1 MLKQLNDKVDIKP
14 DIKTF
19 YKKFQS
25 KKYNRFCLWVEISA
39 DLETPITAYLKLIK
53 KNSNNFL
60 LESVEGGSRR
70 GRYSIIGIESDKL
83 LKCTELNKNTLSNL
97 KKEINSLKTFTF
109 GNLPSMVSSYVGYM
123 GYDFI
128 RFYEKLPKEKKD
140 IINIPYALFMRTSLV
155 AVFDNLRNTISVVN
169 TVTKTNTKIS
179 KNLIYKLYENS
190 KKKINS
196 IINNL
201 KKPLEIK
208 SIKKKISKKE
218 KISCNMTKN
227 QYYNVVNSIKK
238 YINAG
243 DIIQAVPSLRFQKKF
258 IQTPFSL
265 YRSLRKLN
273 PSPFLFILN
282 FQNFSLVG
290 SSPEI
295 LVRLKED
302 NITIRPIAGTRK
314 RGKNEIED
322 KKLAKDLL
330 SDPKEIAEHLMLL
343 DLGRNDVGRV
353 SVKNSVK
360 VTEKMIIENYSHVMH
375 IVSNVIG
382 KLNKKYHPLDV
393 LAAGFPA
400 GTVTGAPKIRAM
412 EIINEVENFSRSFYA
427 GGVGYFAHDGSLDT
441 CITLR
446 TGLIKN
452 KILYVQSGGGIVADS
467 NKFNEYDEI
476 INKAKAVLNA
486 SDDAINF

>member
-1 MLKQLNDKVDIKP
+1 
-14 DIKTF
+14 
-19 YKKFQS
+19 
-25 KKYNRFCLWVEISA
+25 
-39 DLETPITAYLKLIK
+39 
-53 KNSNNFL
+53 
-60 LESVEGGSRR
+60 
-70 GRYSIIGIESDKL
+70 
-83 LKCTELNKNTLSNL
+83 
-97 KKEINSLKTFTF
+97 
-109 GNLPSMVSSYVGYM
+109 MVSSYVGYM

-128 RFYEKLPKEKKD
+128 RFYESLPNKKKD
-140 IINIPYALFMRTSLV
+140 LLNIPYAFFMRTSLV
-155 AVFDNLRNTISVVN
+155 AVFDNLRNTISIVN
-169 TVTKTNTKIS
+169 IITKTNAKIS
-179 KNLIYKLYENS
+179 KNLIYNLYENS
-190 KKKINS
+190 KKKINR

-208 SIKKKISKKE
+208 SSKKKTSKKE

-258 IQTPFSL
+258 TQNPFSL

-353 SVKNSVK
+353 SVKNSIK

-375 IVSNVIG
+375 IVSNVRG

-412 EIINEVENFSRSFYA
+412 EIINEVENISRSFYA

-452 KILYVQSGGGIVADS
+452 KVLYVQSGGGIVADS
-467 NKFNEYDEI
+467 NKLNEYDEI

>member
-1 MLKQLNDKVDIKP
+1 MEITPNIKL
-14 DIKTF
+14 F
-19 YKKFQS
+19 S
-25 KKYNRFCLWVEISA
+25 KEFNSNKYNRLCMWTEISA

-53 KNSNNFL
+53 KNENNFL
-60 LESVEGGSRR
+60 LESVEGGSSR
-70 GRYSIIGIESDKL
+70 GRYSIIGLESDKII
-83 LKCTELNKNTLSNL
+83 KCKELDKNNLNKL
-97 KKEINSLKTFTF
+97 KNEINSLKTCTF

-128 RFYEKLPKEKKD
+128 RFYESLPKNNKD
-140 IINIPYALFMRTSLV
+140 SINIPYAVFMRTSLV
-155 AVFDNLRNTISVVN
+155 AVFDNLKNTISIVKIVN
-169 TVTKTNTKIS
+169 KP
-179 KNLIYKLYENS
+179 KNIVN
-190 KKKINS
+190 KKKINDLYEK
-196 IINNL
+196 N
-201 KKPLEIK
+201 
-208 SIKKKISKKE
+208 KKKINRVISLLEKPLRNKKKANNKKKKIE
-218 KISCNMTKN
+218 KISCNMSKN
-227 QYYNVVNSIKK
+227 QYYKVIDKLKK
-238 YINAG
+238 YINNG
-243 DIIQAVPSLRFQKKF
+243 DIIQAVPSLRFEKKF
-258 IQTPFSL
+258 KENPFSL

-295 LVRLKED
+295 LVRLKD
-302 NITIRPIAGTRK
+302 NNITVRPIAGTRK
-314 RGKNEIED
+314 RGKDENED

-353 SVKNSVK
+353 SLKDSVK

-375 IVSNVIG
+375 IVSNVTG

-400 GTVTGAPKIRAM
+400 GTVSGAPKIRAM
-412 EIINEVENFSRSFYA
+412 EIINEVENISRSFYA

-452 KILYVQSGGGIVADS
+452 KTLFVQSGGGIVADS
-467 NKFNEYDEI
+467 NKLSEYNEI

-486 SDDAINF
+486 SEDAINF

>member
-1 MLKQLNDKVDIKP
+1 MW
-14 DIKTF
+14 T
-19 YKKFQS
+19 
-25 KKYNRFCLWVEISA
+25 EISA

-53 KNSNNFL
+53 KNENNFL
-60 LESVEGGSRR
+60 LESVEGGSSR
-70 GRYSIIGIESDKL
+70 GRYSIIGLESDKII
-83 LKCTELNKNTLSNL
+83 KCKELDKNNLNKL
-97 KKEINSLKTFTF
+97 KNEINSLKTCTF

-128 RFYEKLPKEKKD
+128 RFYESLPKNNKD
-140 IINIPYALFMRTSLV
+140 SINIPYAVFMRTSLV
-155 AVFDNLRNTISVVN
+155 AVFDNLKNTISIVKIVN
-169 TVTKTNTKIS
+169 KP
-179 KNLIYKLYENS
+179 KNIVN
-190 KKKINS
+190 KKKINDLYEK
-196 IINNL
+196 N
-201 KKPLEIK
+201 
-208 SIKKKISKKE
+208 KKKINRVISLLEKPLRNKKKANNKKKKIE
-218 KISCNMTKN
+218 KISCNMSKN
-227 QYYNVVNSIKK
+227 QYYKVIDKLKK
-238 YINAG
+238 YINNG
-243 DIIQAVPSLRFQKKF
+243 DIIQAVPSLRFEKKF
-258 IQTPFSL
+258 KENPFYL

-295 LVRLKED
+295 LVRLKD
-302 NITIRPIAGTRK
+302 NNITVRPIAGTRK
-314 RGKNEIED
+314 RGKDENED

-353 SVKNSVK
+353 SLKDSVK

-375 IVSNVIG
+375 IVSNVTG

-400 GTVTGAPKIRAM
+400 GTVSGAPKIRAM
-412 EIINEVENFSRSFYA
+412 EIINEVENISRSFYA

-452 KILYVQSGGGIVADS
+452 KTLFVQSGGGIVADS
-467 NKFNEYDEI
+467 NKLSEYNEI

-486 SDDAINF
+486 SEDAINF

>member
-1 MLKQLNDKVDIKP
+1 MW
-14 DIKTF
+14 T
-19 YKKFQS
+19 
-25 KKYNRFCLWVEISA
+25 EISA

-53 KNSNNFL
+53 KNENNFL
-60 LESVEGGSRR
+60 LESVEGGSSR
-70 GRYSIIGIESDKL
+70 GRYSIIGLESDKII
-83 LKCTELNKNTLSNL
+83 KCKELDKNNLNKL
-97 KKEINSLKTFTF
+97 KNEINSLKTCTF

-128 RFYEKLPKEKKD
+128 RFYESLPKNNKD
-140 IINIPYALFMRTSLV
+140 SINIPYAVFMRTSLV
-155 AVFDNLRNTISVVN
+155 AVFDNLKNTISIVKIVN
-169 TVTKTNTKIS
+169 KP
-179 KNLIYKLYENS
+179 KNIIN
-190 KKKINS
+190 KKKINDLYEK
-196 IINNL
+196 N
-201 KKPLEIK
+201 
-208 SIKKKISKKE
+208 KKKINRVISLLEKPLRNKKKANNKKKKIE
-218 KISCNMTKN
+218 KISCNMSKN
-227 QYYNVVNSIKK
+227 QYYKVIDKLKK
-238 YINAG
+238 YINNG
-243 DIIQAVPSLRFQKKF
+243 DIIQAVPSLRFEKKF
-258 IQTPFSL
+258 KENPFSL

-295 LVRLKED
+295 LVRLKD
-302 NITIRPIAGTRK
+302 NNITVRPIAGTRK
-314 RGKNEIED
+314 RGKDENED
-322 KKLAKDLL
+322 KRLAKDLL

-353 SVKNSVK
+353 SLKDSVK

-375 IVSNVIG
+375 IVSNVTG

-400 GTVTGAPKIRAM
+400 GTVSGAPKIRAM
-412 EIINEVENFSRSFYA
+412 EIINEVENISRSFYA

-452 KILYVQSGGGIVADS
+452 KTLFVQSGGGIVADS
-467 NKFNEYDEI
+467 NKLSEYNEI

-486 SDDAINF
+486 SEDAINF

>member
-1 MLKQLNDKVDIKP
+1 MEITPNIKL
-14 DIKTF
+14 F
-19 YKKFQS
+19 S
-25 KKYNRFCLWVEISA
+25 KEFNSNKYNRLCMWTEISA

-53 KNSNNFL
+53 KNENNFL
-60 LESVEGGSRR
+60 LESVEGGSSR
-70 GRYSIIGIESDKL
+70 GRYSIIGLESDKII
-83 LKCTELNKNTLSNL
+83 KCKELDKNNLNKL
-97 KKEINSLKTFTF
+97 KNEINSLKTCTF

-128 RFYEKLPKEKKD
+128 RFYESLPKNNKD
-140 IINIPYALFMRTSLV
+140 SINIPYAVFMRTSLV
-155 AVFDNLRNTISVVN
+155 AVFDNLKNTISIVKIVN
-169 TVTKTNTKIS
+169 KP
-179 KNLIYKLYENS
+179 KNIIN
-190 KKKINS
+190 KKKINDLYEK
-196 IINNL
+196 N
-201 KKPLEIK
+201 
-208 SIKKKISKKE
+208 KKKINRVISLLEKPLRNKKKANNKKKKIE
-218 KISCNMTKN
+218 KISCNMSKN
-227 QYYNVVNSIKK
+227 QYYKVIDKLKK
-238 YINAG
+238 YINNG
-243 DIIQAVPSLRFQKKF
+243 DIIQAVPSLRFEKKF
-258 IQTPFSL
+258 KENPFSL

-295 LVRLKED
+295 LVRLKD
-302 NITIRPIAGTRK
+302 NNITVRPIAGTRK
-314 RGKNEIED
+314 RGKDENED

-353 SVKNSVK
+353 SLKDSVK

-375 IVSNVIG
+375 IVSNVTG

-400 GTVTGAPKIRAM
+400 GTVSGAPKIRAM
-412 EIINEVENFSRSFYA
+412 EIINEVENISRSFYA

-452 KILYVQSGGGIVADS
+452 KTLFVQSGGGIVADS
-467 NKFNEYDEI
+467 NKLSEYNEI

-486 SDDAINF
+486 SEDAINF

>member
-1 MLKQLNDKVDIKP
+1 MW
-14 DIKTF
+14 T
-19 YKKFQS
+19 
-25 KKYNRFCLWVEISA
+25 EISA

-53 KNSNNFL
+53 KNENNFL
-60 LESVEGGSRR
+60 LESVEGGSSR
-70 GRYSIIGIESDKL
+70 GRYSIIGLESDKII
-83 LKCTELNKNTLSNL
+83 KCKELDKNNLNKL
-97 KKEINSLKTFTF
+97 KNEINSLKTCTF

-128 RFYEKLPKEKKD
+128 RFYESLPKNNKD
-140 IINIPYALFMRTSLV
+140 SINIPYAVFMRTSLV
-155 AVFDNLRNTISVVN
+155 AVFDNLKNTISIVKIVN
-169 TVTKTNTKIS
+169 KP
-179 KNLIYKLYENS
+179 KNIVN
-190 KKKINS
+190 KKKINDLYEK
-196 IINNL
+196 N
-201 KKPLEIK
+201 
-208 SIKKKISKKE
+208 KKKINRVISLLEKPLRNKKKANNKKKKIE
-218 KISCNMTKN
+218 KISCNMSKN
-227 QYYNVVNSIKK
+227 QYYKVIDKLKK
-238 YINAG
+238 YINNG
-243 DIIQAVPSLRFQKKF
+243 DIIQAVPSLRFEKKF
-258 IQTPFSL
+258 KENPFSL

-295 LVRLKED
+295 LVRLKD
-302 NITIRPIAGTRK
+302 NNITVRPIAGTRK
-314 RGKNEIED
+314 RGKDENED

-353 SVKNSVK
+353 SLKDSVK

-375 IVSNVIG
+375 IVSNVTG

-400 GTVTGAPKIRAM
+400 GTVSGAPKIRAM
-412 EIINEVENFSRSFYA
+412 EIINEVENISRSFYA

-452 KILYVQSGGGIVADS
+452 KTLFVQSGGGIVADS
-467 NKFNEYDEI
+467 NKLSEYNEI

-486 SDDAINF
+486 SEDAINF

>member
-1 MLKQLNDKVDIKP
+1 MEITPNIKLFS
-14 DIKTF
+14 KEF
-19 YKKFQS
+19 NS
-25 KKYNRFCLWVEISA
+25 KKYNRLCMWTEISA

-53 KNSNNFL
+53 KNENNFL
-60 LESVEGGSRR
+60 LESVEGGSSR
-70 GRYSIIGIESDKL
+70 GRYSIIGLESDKII
-83 LKCTELNKNTLSNL
+83 KCKELDKNNLNKL
-97 KKEINSLKTFTF
+97 KNEINSLKTCTF

-128 RFYEKLPKEKKD
+128 RFYESLPKNNKD
-140 IINIPYALFMRTSLV
+140 SINIPYAVFMRTSLV
-155 AVFDNLRNTISVVN
+155 AVFDNLKNTISIVKIVN
-169 TVTKTNTKIS
+169 KP
-179 KNLIYKLYENS
+179 KNIVN
-190 KKKINS
+190 KKKINDLYEK
-196 IINNL
+196 N
-201 KKPLEIK
+201 
-208 SIKKKISKKE
+208 KKKINRVISLLEKPLRNKKKANNKKKKIE
-218 KISCNMTKN
+218 KISCNMSKN
-227 QYYNVVNSIKK
+227 QYYKVIDKLKK
-238 YINAG
+238 YINNG
-243 DIIQAVPSLRFQKKF
+243 DIIQAVPSLRFEKKF
-258 IQTPFSL
+258 KENPFSL

-295 LVRLKED
+295 LVRLKD
-302 NITIRPIAGTRK
+302 NNITVRPIAGTRK
-314 RGKNEIED
+314 RGKDENED

-353 SVKNSVK
+353 SLKDSVK

-375 IVSNVIG
+375 IVSNVTG

-400 GTVTGAPKIRAM
+400 GTVSGAPKIRAM
-412 EIINEVENFSRSFYA
+412 EIINEVENISRSFYA

-452 KILYVQSGGGIVADS
+452 KTLFVQSGGGIVADS
-467 NKFNEYDEI
+467 NKLSEYNEI

-486 SDDAINF
+486 SEDAINF

>member
-1 MLKQLNDKVDIKP
+1 MDITP
-14 DIKTF
+14 NIKDF
-19 YKKFQS
+19 S
-25 KKYNRFCLWVEISA
+25 KKIKSNKYKRFCLWKEISA

-53 KNSNNFL
+53 KKKNNFL
-60 LESVEGGSRR
+60 LESIEGGTRR
-70 GRYSIIGIESDKL
+70 GRYSIIGIESDKI
-83 LKCTELNKNTLSNL
+83 LKCTTIDKKSLRTL
-97 KKEINSLKTFTF
+97 KKEISSLKTCTF
-109 GNLPSMVSSYVGYM
+109 GDLPPMVSSYVGYM

-128 RFYEKLPKEKKD
+128 RFYEKLPKQKKD
-140 IINIPYALFMRTSLV
+140 PINIPYAFFTRTSLV
-155 AVFDNLRNTISVVN
+155 AVFDNLRNTISIVN
-169 TVTKTNTKIS
+169 TITKPKNKIN
-179 KNLIYKLYENS
+179 KNLIHKIYKDS
-190 KKKINS
+190 KNKITN

-201 KKPLEIK
+201 QKPLEVNQK
-208 SIKKKISKKE
+208 RIKKVQNKE
-218 KISCNMTKN
+218 KVLCNMNKK
-227 QYYNVVNSIKK
+227 QYYDVVNSIKK
-238 YINAG
+238 YINDG
-243 DIIQAVPSLRFQKKF
+243 DVIQTVPSLRFKKKF
-258 IQTPFSL
+258 KQNPFSL

-282 FQNFSLVG
+282 FEDFSLVG

-295 LVRLKED
+295 LVRLKDD

-314 RGKNEIED
+314 RGKNESED

-375 IVSNVIG
+375 IVSNVTG

-427 GGVGYFAHDGSLDT
+427 GGVGYFAHDGSMDS

-452 KILYVQSGGGIVADS
+452 RTLFVQSGGGIVADS
-467 NKFNEYDEI
+467 NHLSEYNEI
-476 INKAKAVLNA
+476 INKAKAILNA

>member
-1 MLKQLNDKVDIKP
+1 MDITP
-14 DIKTF
+14 NIKDF
-19 YKKFQS
+19 S
-25 KKYNRFCLWVEISA
+25 KKIKSNKYKRFCLWKEISA

-53 KNSNNFL
+53 KNNSNNFL
-60 LESVEGGSRR
+60 LESVEGGSSR

-83 LKCTELNKNTLSNL
+83 LKCTKIDKKSLSVL
-97 KKEINSLKTFTF
+97 KKEISSLKTYTF
-109 GNLPSMVSSYVGYM
+109 GDLPPMVSSYVGYM

-128 RFYEKLPKEKKD
+128 RFYEKLPKQKRD
-140 IINIPYALFMRTSLV
+140 TINIPYAFFMRTSLV
-155 AVFDNLRNTISVVN
+155 AVFDNLRNTISIVN
-169 TVTKTNTKIS
+169 TIS
-179 KNLIYKLYENS
+179 KPKNRINENLIHTIYKNS
-190 KKKINS
+190 KNKIAN

-201 KKPLEIK
+201 KKPLEVNK
-208 SIKKKISKKE
+208 KGIKKNQNKE
-218 KISCNMTKN
+218 KIACNMTKK

-238 YINAG
+238 YINEG
-243 DIIQAVPSLRFQKKF
+243 DVIQTVPSLRFTKKF
-258 IQTPFSL
+258 KQNPFSL

-282 FQNFSLVG
+282 FENFSLVG

-302 NITIRPIAGTRK
+302 DITIRPIAGTRK

-322 KKLAKDLL
+322 KNLAKDLL

-353 SVKNSVK
+353 SVKNSVR

-375 IVSNVIG
+375 IVSNVTG

-393 LAAGFPA
+393 VAAGFPA

-412 EIINEVENFSRSFYA
+412 EIINEVENVSRSFYA
-427 GGVGYFAHDGSLDT
+427 GGVGYFAHDGSMDT

-467 NKFNEYDEI
+467 EQPSEYNEI
-476 INKAKAVLNA
+476 INKATAILNA

>member
-1 MLKQLNDKVDIKP
+1 MEITPNIKL
-14 DIKTF
+14 F
-19 YKKFQS
+19 S
-25 KKYNRFCLWVEISA
+25 KEFNSNKYNRLCMWTEISA

-53 KNSNNFL
+53 KNENNFL
-60 LESVEGGSRR
+60 LESVEGGSSR
-70 GRYSIIGIESDKL
+70 GRYSIIGLESDKII
-83 LKCTELNKNTLSNL
+83 KCKELDKNNLNKL
-97 KKEINSLKTFTF
+97 KNEINSLKTCTF

-128 RFYEKLPKEKKD
+128 RFYESLPKNNKD
-140 IINIPYALFMRTSLV
+140 SINIPYAVFMRTSLV
-155 AVFDNLRNTISVVN
+155 AVFDNLKNTISIVKIVN
-169 TVTKTNTKIS
+169 KP
-179 KNLIYKLYENS
+179 KNIIN
-190 KKKINS
+190 KKKINDLYEK
-196 IINNL
+196 N
-201 KKPLEIK
+201 
-208 SIKKKISKKE
+208 KKKINRVISLLEKPLRNKKKANNKKKKIE
-218 KISCNMTKN
+218 KISCNMSKN
-227 QYYNVVNSIKK
+227 QYYKVIDKLKK
-238 YINAG
+238 YINNG
-243 DIIQAVPSLRFQKKF
+243 DIIQAVPSLRFEKKF
-258 IQTPFSL
+258 KENPFSL

-295 LVRLKED
+295 LVRLKD
-302 NITIRPIAGTRK
+302 NNITVRPIAGTRK
-314 RGKNEIED
+314 RGKDENED
-322 KKLAKDLL
+322 KRLAKDLL

-353 SVKNSVK
+353 SLKDSVK

-375 IVSNVIG
+375 IVSNVTG

-400 GTVTGAPKIRAM
+400 GTVSGAPKIRAM
-412 EIINEVENFSRSFYA
+412 EIINEVENISRSFYA

-452 KILYVQSGGGIVADS
+452 KTLFVQSGGGIVADS
-467 NKFNEYDEI
+467 NKLSEYNEI

-486 SDDAINF
+486 SEDAINF

>member
-1 MLKQLNDKVDIKP
+1 MEVIPNIKNFLKSFI
-14 DIKTF
+14 
-19 YKKFQS
+19 S
-25 KKYNRFCLWVEISA
+25 KKYNRICVWKEITA
-39 DLETPITAYLKLIK
+39 DLENPITAYLKLIK
-53 KNSNNFL
+53 KSKNNFL
-60 LESVEGGSRR
+60 LESVVGGSTR
-70 GRYSIIGIESDKL
+70 GRYSIIGIESDKII
-83 LKCTELNKNTLSNL
+83 KCEKLNDQSLINL
-97 KKEINSLKTFTF
+97 KKEISSIKTCTF
-109 GNLPSMVSSYVGYM
+109 GNLPPMVSSYVGYM

-128 RFYEKLPKEKKD
+128 RYYENLPKQKKD
-140 IINIPYALFMRTSLV
+140 TIKIPYAIFIRTSLV
-155 AVFDNLRNTISVVN
+155 AVFDNLKNTISIVN
-169 TVTKTNTKIS
+169 TITKPEKEIS
-179 KNLIYKLYENS
+179 NKQIEELYNLG
-190 KKKINS
+190 KKKIEK
-196 IINNL
+196 IINEL
-201 KKPLEIK
+201 KKPLEEK
-208 SIKKKISKKE
+208 RNKLVKKQKE
-218 KISCNMTKN
+218 KVSCNMTKK
-227 QYYNVVNSIKK
+227 QYYGVIKSIKR
-238 YINAG
+238 YINEG
-243 DIIQAVPSLRFQKKF
+243 DVIQTVPSLRFKKKF
-258 IQTPFSL
+258 TQNPFSL

-282 FQNFSLVG
+282 FKTFSLVG

-295 LVRLKED
+295 LVRLKDE

-314 RGKNEIED
+314 RGKNEVED

-353 SVKNSVK
+353 SVRNSVK

-412 EIINEVENFSRSFYA
+412 EIINEVENVSRSFYA

-452 KILYVQSGGGIVADS
+452 NFLYVQSGGGIVTDS
-467 NKFNEYDEI
+467 NELNEYNEI

-486 SDDAINF
+486 SDDAVNF

>member
-1 MLKQLNDKVDIKP
+1 MNKLSIVKDNFKELPNNIEAEQAILGTILVSNEIFDEINTIISNINFYDPMHQKIFAAIESLIYKGMLAN
-14 DIKTF
+14 
-19 YKKFQS
+19 
-25 KKYNRFCLWVEISA
+25 
-39 DLETPITAYLKLIK
+39 PITLK
-53 KNSNNFL
+53 NYFEN
-60 LESVEGGSRR
+60 
-70 GRYSIIGIESDKL
+70 
-83 LKCTELNKNTLSNL
+83 
-97 KKEINSLKTFTF
+97 
-109 GNLPSMVSSYVGYM
+109 
-123 GYDFI
+123 
-128 RFYEKLPKEKKD
+128 EKDDL
-140 IINIPYALFMRTSLV
+140 NIPYALFMRTSLV
-155 AVFDNLRNTISVVN
+155 AVFDNLRNTICIVN
-169 TVTKTNTKIS
+169 TITKTKTKIN
-179 KNLIYKLYENS
+179 KDLINKLYKES
-190 KKKINS
+190 KKRIID

-201 KKPLEIK
+201 TKPLKIKK
-208 SIKKKISKKE
+208 SIVKKISKKE
-218 KISCNMTKN
+218 KISCSMTRD
-227 QYYNVVNSIKK
+227 QYYNVVGFIKK
-238 YINAG
+238 YINEG
-243 DIIQAVPSLRFQKKF
+243 DAIQVVPSLRFKKRFTQK
-258 IQTPFSL
+258 PFSL

-314 RGKNEIED
+314 RGKNELED

-412 EIINEVENFSRSFYA
+412 EIINEVENTSRSFYA

-452 KILYVQSGGGIVADS
+452 KMLYVQSGGGIVADS
-467 NKFNEYDEI
+467 NKLNEYDEI

>member
-1 MLKQLNDKVDIKP
+1 MDITP
-14 DIKTF
+14 NIKDF
-19 YKKFQS
+19 S
-25 KKYNRFCLWVEISA
+25 KKIKSNKYQRFCLWKEISA

-53 KNSNNFL
+53 KNNNNFL
-60 LESVEGGSRR
+60 LESVEGGMTR

-83 LKCTELNKNTLSNL
+83 LKCDDLNKNTLNNL
-97 KKEINSLKTFTF
+97 KKEISSLKTYTF

-128 RFYEKLPKEKKD
+128 RYYEKLPKQKGDK
-140 IINIPYALFMRTSLV
+140 INIPYAFFMRTSLV
-155 AVFDNLRNTISVVN
+155 AVFDNLKNTISIVN
-169 TVTKTNTKIS
+169 TITKPKSKIS
-179 KNLIYKLYENS
+179 KNLIHKLYKDS
-190 KKKINS
+190 KNKIAN

-201 KKPLEIK
+201 KKPLQTKKI
-208 SIKKKISKKE
+208 IKKVKK
-218 KISCNMTKN
+218 KQKVSCNMTKK
-227 QYYNVVNSIKK
+227 QYYNVVNLIKK
-238 YINAG
+238 YINEG
-243 DIIQAVPSLRFQKKF
+243 DVIQTVPSLRFEKKF
-258 IQTPFSL
+258 KQNPFSL

-282 FQNFSLVG
+282 FENFSLVG

-295 LVRLKED
+295 LVRLKD
-302 NITIRPIAGTRK
+302 NNITIRPIAGTRK

-322 KKLAKDLL
+322 RKLAKDLL

-353 SVKNSVK
+353 SLKNSVK

-412 EIINEVENFSRSFYA
+412 EIINEVENISRSFYA

-441 CITLR
+441 CISLR
-446 TGLIKN
+446 TALVKN
-452 KILYVQSGGGIVADS
+452 QILYVQSGGGIVADS
-467 NKFNEYDEI
+467 NQLSEYNEI

-486 SDDAINF
+486 SEDAINF

>member
-1 MLKQLNDKVDIKP
+1 MW
-14 DIKTF
+14 T
-19 YKKFQS
+19 
-25 KKYNRFCLWVEISA
+25 EISA

-53 KNSNNFL
+53 KNENNFL
-60 LESVEGGSRR
+60 LESVEGGSSR
-70 GRYSIIGIESDKL
+70 GRYSIIGLESDKII
-83 LKCTELNKNTLSNL
+83 KCKELDKNNLNKL
-97 KKEINSLKTFTF
+97 KNEINSLKTCTF

-128 RFYEKLPKEKKD
+128 RFYESLPKNNKD
-140 IINIPYALFMRTSLV
+140 SINIPYAVFMRTSLV
-155 AVFDNLRNTISVVN
+155 AVFDNLKNTISIVKIVN
-169 TVTKTNTKIS
+169 KP
-179 KNLIYKLYENS
+179 KNIIN
-190 KKKINS
+190 KKKINDLYEK
-196 IINNL
+196 N
-201 KKPLEIK
+201 
-208 SIKKKISKKE
+208 KKKINRVISLLEKPLRNKKKANNKKKKIE
-218 KISCNMTKN
+218 KISCNMSKN
-227 QYYNVVNSIKK
+227 QYYKVIDKLKK
-238 YINAG
+238 YINNG
-243 DIIQAVPSLRFQKKF
+243 DIIQAVPSLRFEKKF
-258 IQTPFSL
+258 KENPFSL

-295 LVRLKED
+295 LVRLKD
-302 NITIRPIAGTRK
+302 NNITVRPIAGTRK
-314 RGKNEIED
+314 RGKDENED

-353 SVKNSVK
+353 SLKDSVK

-375 IVSNVIG
+375 IVSNVTG

-400 GTVTGAPKIRAM
+400 GTVSGAPKNRAM
-412 EIINEVENFSRSFYA
+412 EIINEVENISRSFYA

-452 KILYVQSGGGIVADS
+452 KTLFVQSGGGIVADS
-467 NKFNEYDEI
+467 NKLSEYNEI

-486 SDDAINF
+486 SEDAINF